1 MGLTGRANQWTHTK
15 PKLHWPCRGSSAVL
29 SGRTQSCTHETCV
42 QDAVAATMANAQS
55 AAAATAK
62 PGERPRLLAL
72 PVSPV
77 TAVSTAPYDT
87 ILAVCEEANHLAQKQ
102 AFLGSWPEWAS
113 FSPRWRH
120 AAAHPHRASLP
131 STTMPRPA
139 VRIFAPDLLL
149 KHPAC
154 SAQAWSSHG
163 RTTHA
168 RPDDVT

>member
-15 PKLHWPCRGSSAVL
+15 PKLHWLCRGSSAVL

-87 ILAVCEEANHLAQKQ
+87 ILLGASCLRGGKPFHLAQKK
-102 AFLGSWPEWAS
+102 AFMAGVGILFTQVAPPP
-113 FSPRWRH
+113 PRIRIV
-120 AAAHPHRASLP
+120 PLSLQ
-131 STTMPRPA
+131 RQCPA
-139 VRIFAPDLLL
+139 QLCAYSRLTF
-149 KHPAC
+149 C
-154 SAQAWSSHG
+154 
-163 RTTHA
+163 
-168 RPDDVT
+168 

>member
-15 PKLHWPCRGSSAVL
+15 PKLHWLCRGSSAVL

-77 TAVSTAPYDT
+77 TALSTAPYDT
-87 ILAVCEEANHLAQKQ
+87 ILQLAVCEEANPRTHLAQKQ
-102 AFLGSWPEWAS
+102 LDRRSWPVWAS
-113 FSPRWRH
+113 SSPRW
-120 AAAHPHRASLP
+120 PHVPLSLE
-131 STTMPRPA
+131 RQCPA
-139 VRIFAPDLLL
+139 QLCAYSRLTF
-149 KHPAC
+149 C
-154 SAQAWSSHG
+154 
-163 RTTHA
+163 
-168 RPDDVT
+168 